1 MKIQHI
7 VEESVKVAT
16 DVAIHAANSSW
27 SNFNH
32 KIDILESKIFELKKL
47 RQALKKELQ
56 DLKSEVKTRISSLQ
70 TKLGQGLQI
79 RKHLWYYIKY
89 IFWKSW
95 NYKILMSSA
104 S

>member
-1 MKIQHI
+1 MSDSIKMKIQHI

-47 RQALKKELQ
+47 RQAVWNKRDTQKRI
-56 DLKSEVKTRISSLQ
+56 TRP
-70 TKLGQGLQI
+70 
-79 RKHLWYYIKY
+79 
-89 IFWKSW
+89 
-95 NYKILMSSA
+95 
-104 S
+104 